1 VQFWLMSY
9 KNSRVLRHSTEA
21 SWAKIR
27 ITIGTSWRNMQ
38 SVHLHVAGNGV
49 IWVISKCKSCGEV
62 AKHLAADA
70 IIGPIVC
77 MQCGRQMDMKGAT
90 IEAVEGARESRMH
103 APPSNRD

>member
-1 VQFWLMSY
+1 MQFWLVSY

-27 ITIGTSWRNMQ
+27 LTIGTSWRNMQ

-70 IIGPIVC
+70 IVGPIGC
-77 MQCGRQMDMKGAT
+77 TRCGRQMDMKGAT
-90 IEAVEGARESRMH
+90 IEAVDGARDSIPHTAARS
-103 APPSNRD
+103 AD